1 MDYKKLEEENKMLRE
16 KIEQIKNYK
25 KNYYQDT
32 FKHNKFHCEI
42 CDKEVSAGSK
52 ANHLKGAKH
61 RRKVAENFKN
71 DVELLAEAYGI
82 TIIEVGTEEELYE
95 NLEI

>member
-1 MDYKKLEEENKMLRE
+1 MDYKQLEEENKMLRE
-16 KIEQIKNYK
+16 KIEQFKNYK
-25 KNYYQDT
+25 KNYYKDT
-32 FKHNKFHCEI
+32 YKQCKFYCEI

-61 RRKVAENFKN
+61 RKKILENFNN
-71 DVELLAEAYGI
+71 DVNRLADAYGFQMI
-82 TIIEVGTEEELYE
+82 QIENGIYE